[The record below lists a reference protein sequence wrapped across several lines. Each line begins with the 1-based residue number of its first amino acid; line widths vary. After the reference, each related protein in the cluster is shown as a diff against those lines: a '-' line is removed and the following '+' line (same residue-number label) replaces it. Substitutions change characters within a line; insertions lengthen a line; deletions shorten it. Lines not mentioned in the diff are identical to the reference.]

1 MASVPRRRLKP
12 VMIGVY
18 LYLERNPFASSR
30 TGALSRHF
38 HSTQVAEARA
48 AQASGVV
55 LARDRGDHHVGWHA
69 REREADRHTDVET
82 LVELRVFHWEAHRHR
97 LHEPGDVF
105 VGQDDDV

>member
-55 LARDRGDHHVGWHA
+55 LAR
-69 REREADRHTDVET
+69 EREADRHTDVET

-105 VGQDDDV
+105 VGQDDYFCYRHH